1 MSLQISRS
9 VADVRRV
16 VAGWR
21 AAGKT
26 VGLVPTMGALHA
38 GHLSLVEATRRAG
51 ADRVV
56 VSIFVN
62 PTQFGPNE
70 DLSKYPRQEALDLE
84 RLSEVGADLAYL
96 PTVGEIYP
104 DGFATMVVP
113 SGTIVADLEATFRP
127 GHFAGVA
134 TVVAKLLIQVA
145 PDIGAFGEKDYQQL
159 LVIRRMARDL
169 DIPCRILPV
178 PTVRDDHGLALSSRN
193 AYLTPDQLAIA
204 RRLNKVLSEIAR
216 GSMPVAEGHAK
227 LLQAGFDAVDYL
239 ALRDAETLDV
249 PIEGRPRRVLVVAR
263 LGSVRLLDNMAVDR
277 RQ

>member
-1 MSLQISRS
+1 MSPQTSRS
-9 VADVRRV
+9 VADMRKVI
-16 VAGWR
+16 AGWR

-51 ADRVV
+51 ADHVV

-70 DLSKYPRQEALDLE
+70 DLSKYPRQEVLDLE
-84 RLSEVGADLAYL
+84 RLGAVGADLAYL

-113 SGTIVADLEATFRP
+113 AGTIVADLEATFRP
-127 GHFAGVA
+127 GHFSGVA

-145 PDIGAFGEKDYQQL
+145 PDIAAFGEKDYQQL

-204 RRLNKVLSEIAR
+204 RRLNEVLGEIAR
-216 GSMPVAEGHAK
+216 GSMPVEEGSAR

-239 ALRDAETLDV
+239 ALRDAETLDAPV
-249 PIEGRPRRVLVVAR
+249 EGRARRVLVVAR
-263 LGSVRLLDNMAVDR
+263 LGSVRLLDNMAVD
-277 RQ
+277 

>member
-1 MSLQISRS
+1 MSLQTSRR
-9 VADVRRV
+9 VADMRKV

-38 GHLSLVEATRRAG
+38 GHLSLVEATRKAG
-51 ADRVV
+51 ADHVV

-62 PTQFGPNE
+62 PAQFGPNE

-84 RLSEVGADLAYL
+84 RLGEVGADLAYL

-104 DGFATMVVP
+104 DGFVTTVVP

-145 PDIGAFGEKDYQQL
+145 PDVAAFGEKDYQQL

-178 PTVRDDHGLALSSRN
+178 PTVRDEHGLALSSRN
-193 AYLTPDQLAIA
+193 AYLTPEQLAIA
-204 RRLNKVLSEIAR
+204 RQLSRVLGDIAR
-216 GSMPVAEGHAK
+216 GSMRIEDGKAR
-227 LLQAGFDAVDYL
+227 LLRAGFDAVDYL
-239 ALRDAETLDV
+239 VLRDAETLDAPV
-249 PIEGRPRRVLVVAR
+249 DGRSRRVLAVAR
-263 LGSVRLLDNMAVDR
+263 LGPVRLLDNMAVG
-277 RQ
+277 

>member
-1 MSLQISRS
+1 MNLQTSRR
-9 VADVRRV
+9 VADLRKV
-16 VAGWR
+16 VAAWR
-21 AAGKT
+21 ADGKAI
-26 VGLVPTMGALHA
+26 GLVPTMGALHA
-38 GHLSLVEATRRAG
+38 GHLALVDATRRAG

-62 PTQFGPNE
+62 PTQFGPKE
-70 DLSKYPRQEALDLE
+70 DFGKYPRQEARDLE
-84 RLSEVGADLAYL
+84 RLEEVGADLAYL

-104 DGFATMVVP
+104 DGFATTVAP

-145 PDIGAFGEKDYQQL
+145 PDIAAFGEKDYQQL

-193 AYLTPDQLAIA
+193 AYLTPEQLAVA
-204 RRLNKVLSEIAR
+204 RRLNEVLSEIAR
-216 GSMPVAEGHAK
+216 GSMPVGEGSAQ

-239 ALRDAETLDV
+239 SLRDAETLDAPV
-249 PIEGRPRRVLVVAR
+249 EGRSRRVLAVAR
-263 LGSVRLLDNMAVDR
+263 LGSVRLLDNMAVD
-277 RQ
+277 

>member
-1 MSLQISRS
+1 MSLQTSRS
-9 VADVRRV
+9 VADLRQV

-21 AAGKT
+21 AAGKA

-38 GHLSLVEATRRAG
+38 GHLSLVDATRRAG
-51 ADRVV
+51 ADHVV

-84 RLSEVGADLAYL
+84 RLREVGADLAYL

-113 SGTIVADLEATFRP
+113 SGAIVADLEATFRP

-145 PDIGAFGEKDYQQL
+145 PDIAAFGEKDYQQL

-193 AYLTPDQLAIA
+193 AYLTPEQLAVA
-204 RRLNKVLSEIAR
+204 RRLNEVLSEVAR
-216 GSMPVAEGHAK
+216 GSMRVEEGSAR

-249 PIEGRPRRVLVVAR
+249 PVDGRSRRVLAVAR
-263 LGSVRLLDNMAVDR
+263 LGSVRLLDNMAVD
-277 RQ
+277 

>member
-1 MSLQISRS
+1 MSLQTSRR
-9 VADVRRV
+9 VADVRKV

-38 GHLSLVEATRRAG
+38 GHLSLVEATRKAG
-51 ADRVV
+51 ADHVV

-70 DLSKYPRQEALDLE
+70 DLSNYPRQEALDLE
-84 RLSEVGADLAYL
+84 RLREIGADLAYL

-113 SGTIVADLEATFRP
+113 AGTIVADLEATFRP
-127 GHFAGVA
+127 GHFSGVA

-145 PDIGAFGEKDYQQL
+145 PDIAAFGEKDYQQL

-169 DIPCRILPV
+169 DIPCRVLPV

-204 RRLNKVLSEIAR
+204 RRLNEVLGEIAR
-216 GSMPVAEGHAK
+216 GSIPIEEGSTR

-239 ALRDAETLDV
+239 ALRDAETLDAPV
-249 PIEGRPRRVLVVAR
+249 EGRARRVLAVAR
-263 LGSVRLLDNMAVDR
+263 LGSVRLLDNMAVD
-277 RQ
+277 

>member
-1 MSLQISRS
+1 MTLQTSRS
-9 VADVRRV
+9 VADLRQV

-21 AAGKT
+21 AAGKA
-26 VGLVPTMGALHA
+26 VSLVPTMGALHA

-62 PTQFGPNE
+62 PAQFGPNE
-70 DLSKYPRQEALDLE
+70 DLGKYPRQEALDLV
-84 RLSEVGADLAYL
+84 RLGEVGADLAYL

-104 DGFATMVVP
+104 DGFATTVVP

-134 TVVAKLLIQVA
+134 TVVAKLLIQVG
-145 PDIGAFGEKDYQQL
+145 PDIAAFGEKDYQQL

-204 RRLNKVLSEIAR
+204 RRLNKLLSDIAR
-216 GSMPVAEGHAK
+216 GSMRVEEGSAR
-227 LLQAGFDAVDYL
+227 LLRAGFDAVDYL
-239 ALRDAETLDV
+239 VLRDAETLDV
-249 PIEGRPRRVLVVAR
+249 PVEGRPRRVLAVAR
-263 LGSVRLLDNMAVDR
+263 LGSVRLLDNMAAD
-277 RQ
+277 

>member
-1 MSLQISRS
+1 MSLQTSRG
-9 VADVRRV
+9 VADMRKV

-51 ADRVV
+51 ADHVV

-70 DLSKYPRQEALDLE
+70 DLSKYPRQEALDLA
-84 RLSEVGADLAYL
+84 RLGEVGADLAYL

-104 DGFATMVVP
+104 DGFTTMVVP
-113 SGTIVADLEATFRP
+113 AGTIVADLEATFRP
-127 GHFAGVA
+127 GHFSGVA

-145 PDIGAFGEKDYQQL
+145 PDIAAFGEKDYQQL

-204 RRLNKVLSEIAR
+204 RRLNEVLGEIAR
-216 GSMPVAEGHAK
+216 GSMPVEEGSAR

-239 ALRDAETLDV
+239 ALRDAETLDAPV
-249 PIEGRPRRVLVVAR
+249 EGRARRVLAVAR
-263 LGSVRLLDNMAVDR
+263 LGSVRLLDNMAVD
-277 RQ
+277 

>member
-1 MSLQISRS
+1 MSLQTSRS
-9 VADVRRV
+9 VADMRKV
-16 VAGWR
+16 VAAWR
-21 AAGKT
+21 ADGKA

-38 GHLSLVEATRRAG
+38 GHLALVEATRRAG

-62 PTQFGPNE
+62 PTQFGPK
-70 DLSKYPRQEALDLE
+70 DDFSKYPRQEALDLE
-84 RLSEVGADLAYL
+84 RLGEVGADLAYL

-104 DGFATMVVP
+104 DGFATTVVP

-145 PDIGAFGEKDYQQL
+145 PDIAAFGEKDYQQL

-193 AYLTPDQLAIA
+193 AYLTPQQLAVA
-204 RRLNKVLSEIAR
+204 RRLNKVLNEIAR
-216 GSMPVAEGHAK
+216 GSMRVDEGSAE
-227 LLQAGFDAVDYL
+227 LVQAGFDAVDYL
-239 ALRDAETLDV
+239 TLRDAETLDV
-249 PIEGRPRRVLVVAR
+249 PVEGRSRRVLAVAR
-263 LGSVRLLDNMAVDR
+263 LGSVRLLDNMAVD
-277 RQ
+277 

>member
-1 MSLQISRS
+1 MSLQTSRR
-9 VADVRRV
+9 VADMRKV
-16 VAGWR
+16 VAAWR
-21 AAGKT
+21 AAGKS

-51 ADRVV
+51 ADHVV

-84 RLSEVGADLAYL
+84 RLGAVGADLAYL

-113 SGTIVADLEATFRP
+113 AGTIVADLEATFRP
-127 GHFAGVA
+127 GHFSGVA

-145 PDIGAFGEKDYQQL
+145 PDIAAFGEKDYQQL

-193 AYLTPDQLAIA
+193 AYLSPDQLAVA
-204 RRLNKVLSEIAR
+204 RRLNEVMGEIAR
-216 GSMPVAEGHAK
+216 GSMRVEEGSTR

-239 ALRDAETLDV
+239 ALRDAETLDAPV
-249 PIEGRPRRVLVVAR
+249 EGRARRVLAVAR
-263 LGSVRLLDNMAVDR
+263 LGSVRLLDNMAVD
-277 RQ
+277 

>member
-1 MSLQISRS
+1 MSVQTSRR
-9 VADVRRV
+9 VADLRKV

-38 GHLSLVEATRRAG
+38 GHLSLVDATRRAG

-62 PTQFGPNE
+62 PTQFGPKE
-70 DLSKYPRQEALDLE
+70 DFSKYPRQEALDLKM
-84 RLSEVGADLAYL
+84 LAEVGADLAYL
-96 PTVGEIYP
+96 PTVGEVYA
-104 DGFATMVVP
+104 DGFATTVLP

-134 TVVAKLLIQVA
+134 TVVAKLLSQVTS
-145 PDIGAFGEKDYQQL
+145 DIAAFGEKVYQQL
-159 LVIRRMARDL
+159 RVIQRMVCDL
-169 DIPCRILPV
+169 DIPCRILRV

-193 AYLTPDQLAIA
+193 AYLTPGQLAIA
-204 RRLNKVLSEIAR
+204 RRLNKVLSDIAS
-216 GSMPVAEGHAK
+216 GSMCVEEGSAK

-239 ALRDAETLDV
+239 ALRDAETLDAPV
-249 PIEGRPRRVLVVAR
+249 EGRSRRVLAVAR
-263 LGSVRLLDNMAVDR
+263 LGSVRLLDNMAVD
-277 RQ
+277 

>member
-1 MSLQISRS
+1 MSIQISRS
-9 VADVRRV
+9 VAGVRKV

-21 AAGKT
+21 AVGKA

-38 GHLSLVEATRRAG
+38 GHLSLVEAARRAG

-84 RLSEVGADLAYL
+84 RLGEVGADLAYL

-134 TVVAKLLIQVA
+134 TVVAKLLTQVA
-145 PDIGAFGEKDYQQL
+145 PDIAAFGEKDYQQL

-193 AYLTPDQLAIA
+193 AYLTPDQLAVA

-216 GSMPVAEGHAK
+216 GSMPVDEGSAT
-227 LLQAGFDAVDYL
+227 LLRDGFDAVDYL

-249 PIEGRPRRVLVVAR
+249 PVEGRSRRVLVVAR
-263 LGSVRLLDNMAVDR
+263 LGSVRLLDNMAAD
-277 RQ
+277 